1 MLAHPI
7 LSDMFES
14 KRSSAV
20 SSCSKG
26 KRLLAVSLISGLKGK
41 RQTESST
48 KDCFRSRKSSLGVSL
63 QIKLLF
69 FSFLIDSFR

>member
-7 LSDMFES
+7 LGDMFES

-26 KRLLAVSLISGLKGK
+26 KRLLAVSLSSGLKGK

-48 KDCFRSRKSSLGVSL
+48 KACFSSRKSPLGVSL

-69 FSFLIDSFR
+69 FFFIPK